1 MAVALNHI
9 IVPSR
14 DKWASARFLA
24 DILGVIAGPEWGPFV
39 SVQTDNGVTLDYM
52 EYAESDAIQPTHYA
66 FLVGD
71 AEFDAGLAKLRAAG
85 IQIFAG
91 PHGDGPG
98 EINHL
103 YGGRGVYFHD
113 ANGHLLELITAPYAE
128 DRATVGG

>member
-1 MAVALNHI
+1 MSVALNHI
-9 IVPSR
+9 IVPSKDR
-14 DKWASARFLA
+14 WASARFVA
-24 DILGVIAGPEWGPFV
+24 DILGTCAGPEWGPFV
-39 SVQTDNGVTLDYM
+39 SVQTDNGVTLDFVDFTD
-52 EYAESDAIQPTHYA
+52 EIQPMHCA

-71 AEFDAGLAKLRAAG
+71 AEFDAGLSKLRAG
-85 IQIFAG
+85 DVPIFAG

-113 ANGHLLELITAPYAE
+113 ENGHLLELITAPYAK